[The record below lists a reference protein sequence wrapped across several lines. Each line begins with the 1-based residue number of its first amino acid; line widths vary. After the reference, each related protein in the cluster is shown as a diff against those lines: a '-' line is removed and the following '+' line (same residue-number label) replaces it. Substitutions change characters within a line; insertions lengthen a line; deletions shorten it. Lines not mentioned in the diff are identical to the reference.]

1 MLGDAFWGGKLWNSL
16 RLSTQRLNFY
26 KPWRILKQN
35 KSNIFLNSP
44 KTQILPQ
51 ISYFSSSA
59 FSSLGSTFLSSE
71 RFVLFSLCRLRLFC
85 RFKKNKK
92 MSFRDDNTE
101 EGRND
106 LRRPFLHTGSWYRM
120 GSRQSSMLESSQ
132 VIRDSS
138 ISVLAC
144 VLIVALGPIQFGF
157 TVRTT

>member
-1 MLGDAFWGGKLWNSL
+1 
-16 RLSTQRLNFY
+16 
-26 KPWRILKQN
+26 
-35 KSNIFLNSP
+35 
-44 KTQILPQ
+44 
-51 ISYFSSSA
+51 
-59 FSSLGSTFLSSE
+59 
-71 RFVLFSLCRLRLFC
+71 
-85 RFKKNKK
+85 